1 MGDNTEYI
9 TRHVETYLRF
19 WRRRDVANFA
29 KGKPEDTLK
38 EMEVLAEMHKVH
50 VQDLRGQ
57 ESTYTLDKNG
67 FIYVSHEMP
76 ELDNLSDE
84 EHMKDAI
91 IPKTEELVRNMSVP
105 IPESTSLSR
114 EAERCRRTGA
124 TRTVTFAH
132 RVRCLA
138 EDGSLLASNRAPAHS
153 VHSDFTTRGALHHLK
168 RLVPDRQECN
178 RLLANRVLIINVWR
192 PLKTIQRDPLAVC
205 DWSSVNIQDEGIA
218 TRFTLPN
225 GWNELGRYV
234 FSPSQRW
241 YYLSGQQPNEPL
253 IFTQFDSSKVDEGGF
268 TVPHS
273 AFVDPEYSDSAA
285 RESLEIKMFA
295 FV

>member
-1 MGDNTEYI
+1 MRDNAEYI
-9 TRHVETYLRF
+9 TRHVDTDLCF
-19 WRRRDVANFA
+19 WRRRDVDNNVQVNFA
-29 KGKPEDTLK
+29 NGKPKDNPK

-50 VQDLRGQ
+50 VQDIRGQ
-57 ESTYTLDKNG
+57 ESSYTLDKNG
-67 FIYVSHEMP
+67 FVYLSHEMP
-76 ELDNLSDE
+76 ELDKVSDE
-84 EHMKDAI
+84 EHVKDAI
-91 IPKTEELVRNMSVP
+91 IPKTEELVRK
-105 IPESTSLSR
+105 I
-114 EAERCRRTGA
+114 TGA
-124 TRTVTFAH
+124 TRTVTFVN

-138 EDGSLLASNRAPAHS
+138 EDTSLLASNRAPAHS

-168 RLVPDRQECN
+168 TLVPDKQERN
-178 RLLANRVLIINVWR
+178 RLLASRVLIINVWR
-192 PLKTIQRDPLAVC
+192 PLKTIRRDPLAVC
-205 DWSSVNIQDEGIA
+205 DWTSVNIQDEGIA
-218 TRFTLPN
+218 VHLTLPN
-225 GWNELGRYV
+225 GWNELGRYA

-268 TVPHS
+268 TIPHS

>member
-1 MGDNTEYI
+1 MGDNAECI
-9 TRHVETYLRF
+9 TRHIDTDLRF
-19 WRRRDVANFA
+19 WRRRDIDNNVQANFA
-29 KGKPEDTLK
+29 KGKPEDNLK

-50 VQDLRGQ
+50 VQDIRGQ

-67 FIYVSHEMP
+67 FVYVSHEMP
-76 ELDNLSDE
+76 GLDKVSDE

-91 IPKTEELVRNMSVP
+91 IPKTEELVRK
-105 IPESTSLSR
+105 I
-114 EAERCRRTGA
+114 TGA

-168 RLVPDRQECN
+168 RLVPDRQERN

-218 TRFTLPN
+218 THFTLPN
-225 GWNELGRYV
+225 GWNELGRYA
-234 FSPSQRW
+234 FSPRQRW

>member
-1 MGDNTEYI
+1 MGDHAEYI
-9 TRHVETYLRF
+9 MRHVDTDLRF
-19 WRRRDVANFA
+19 WRRRDVDNNVQVKLA
-29 KGKPEDTLK
+29 KGKPEDNLK
-38 EMEVLAEMHKVH
+38 EMEVLAEMHQVN
-50 VQDLRGQ
+50 VQDIRGQ
-57 ESTYTLDKNG
+57 ESSYTLDKNG
-67 FIYVSHEMP
+67 FVYLSHEMP
-76 ELDNLSDE
+76 ELDKVSDD
-84 EHMKDAI
+84 EHVKDAI
-91 IPKTEELVRNMSVP
+91 IRKTEELVRK
-105 IPESTSLSR
+105 I
-114 EAERCRRTGA
+114 TGA
-124 TRTVTFAH
+124 TRTVTFAN

-168 RLVPDRQECN
+168 TLVPDKQERN

-205 DWSSVNIQDEGIA
+205 DWSSVNMQDEGIA
-218 TRFTLPN
+218 TRLTLPN
-225 GWNELGRYV
+225 GWNELGRYA

>member
-1 MGDNTEYI
+1 MGDNAECI
-9 TRHVETYLRF
+9 TRHVDTDLRF
-19 WRRRDVANFA
+19 WRRRDVDKNVQANFA
-29 KGKPEDTLK
+29 KGKPEDNLK

-50 VQDLRGQ
+50 VQDIRGQ

-67 FIYVSHEMP
+67 FVYVSHEMP
-76 ELDNLSDE
+76 GLDKVSDE

-91 IPKTEELVRNMSVP
+91 IRKTEELVRN
-105 IPESTSLSR
+105 I
-114 EAERCRRTGA
+114 TGA

-132 RVRCLA
+132 RVRCLT
-138 EDGSLLASNRAPAHS
+138 EDGSLLTSNRAPAHS

-168 RLVPDRQECN
+168 RLVPDRQERN

-192 PLKTIQRDPLAVC
+192 PLRTIQRDPLAVC
-205 DWSSVNIQDEGIA
+205 DWNSVNIQDEGIA

-225 GWNELGRYV
+225 GWNELGRYA
-234 FSPSQRW
+234 FSPRQRW

-253 IFTQFDSSKVDEGGF
+253 MFTQFDSSKVDEGGF